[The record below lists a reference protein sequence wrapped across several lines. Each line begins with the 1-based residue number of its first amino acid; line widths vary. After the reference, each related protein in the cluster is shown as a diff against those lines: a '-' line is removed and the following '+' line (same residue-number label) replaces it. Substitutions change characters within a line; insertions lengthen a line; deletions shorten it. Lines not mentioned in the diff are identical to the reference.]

1 MSLEELKHEKYH
13 DYQDY
18 VIARR
23 DSEKQNKEPENNKNP
38 NSIKPKNNT
47 KTNKKAIEI
56 IKIILITIIKTA
68 IRAILFLFA
77 FCYMII
83 WLHIGKDKVLIYQ
96 IIVQI
101 LLALTLKSKRK
112 KLTIGDILTIIEIA
126 IITGITI
133 FFLLARAY

>member
-1 MSLEELKHEKYH
+1 MSIEELKHEKYH

-23 DSEKQNKEPENNKNP
+23 DSEKQNKEPENNKKP

-47 KTNKKAIEI
+47 RTNKKAIEI

-133 FFLLARAY
+133 FFLLARVY